1 MTRIM
6 VAGIGSP
13 HGQDIAGW
21 LVIDKLEKNFSP
33 RLSSLVECFKLQT
46 PMDFI
51 DRIELSPN
59 GLELKAERREPS
71 GENYANSQ
79 TFHHLPECLRTSAST
94 HSTPFEF
101 SPAANCNMQ
110 QTWILVDACLGL
122 DAGAVQRWTW
132 PEIPN
137 EPAARSSTHAL
148 GLIDTIR
155 LAESLGILSKQVW
168 IYGVSTED
176 LQASVDR
183 CAELIRSDLAELLA

>member
-13 HGQDIAGW
+13 HGQDLAGW
-21 LVIDKLEKNFSP
+21 LVIDSLEKDLQGYP
-33 RLSSLVECFKLQT
+33 SSIVLCVKLQT
-46 PMDFI
+46 PMDLL
-51 DRIELSPN
+51 DRAPLGSDTGCNE
-59 GLELKAERREPS
+59 EPI
-71 GENYANSQ
+71 
-79 TFHHLPECLRTSAST
+79 
-94 HSTPFEF
+94 
-101 SPAANCNMQ
+101 
-110 QTWILVDACLGL
+110 WILIDACVGI
-122 DAGAVQRWTW
+122 DPGEVHRWTW

-137 EPAARSSTHAL
+137 EPGTRSSTHAL

-155 LAESLGILSKQVW
+155 LAESLGILAKQVW

>member
-46 PMDFI
+46 PMDLI
-51 DRIELSPN
+51 DRIELSP
-59 GLELKAERREPS
+59 A
-71 GENYANSQ
+71 ANS
-79 TFHHLPECLRTSAST
+79 
-94 HSTPFEF
+94 
-101 SPAANCNMQ
+101 NMQ

-122 DAGAVQRWTW
+122 DAGSAQRWTW

-137 EPAARSSTHAL
+137 EPVTRSSTHAL

-183 CAELIRSDLAELLA
+183 CAELIRSDLSELLA

>member
-33 RLSSLVECFKLQT
+33 RLSSLVECVKLQT
-46 PMDFI
+46 PMDLI
-51 DRIELSPN
+51 DRIEL
-59 GLELKAERREPS
+59 
-71 GENYANSQ
+71 
-79 TFHHLPECLRTSAST
+79 
-94 HSTPFEF
+94 

-122 DAGAVQRWTW
+122 DAGAVHRWTW

-137 EPAARSSTHAL
+137 ELATRSSTHAL
-148 GLIDTIR
+148 GLIETIR
-155 LAESLGILSKQVW
+155 VAESLGILAKQVR

-183 CAELIRSDLAELLA
+183 CAELIRSDLSELLA